1 MQMYLAVPKEFV
13 KGYDRKTQRFIGYYG
28 AAPGCGLVDLMDP
41 ICQLYPEEL
50 ATAQPGDSK
59 EKRDYLETFSRHIL

>member
-1 MQMYLAVPKEFV
+1 MYLAVPKEFV

-41 ICQLYPEEL
+41 IYQLYPEEL
-50 ATAQPGDSK
+50 ATTQSGD
-59 EKRDYLETFSRHIL
+59 F

>member
-13 KGYDRKTQRFIGYYG
+13 KGYDRKTQRFIGYYR

-41 ICQLYPEEL
+41 IY
-50 ATAQPGDSK
+50 
-59 EKRDYLETFSRHIL
+59 